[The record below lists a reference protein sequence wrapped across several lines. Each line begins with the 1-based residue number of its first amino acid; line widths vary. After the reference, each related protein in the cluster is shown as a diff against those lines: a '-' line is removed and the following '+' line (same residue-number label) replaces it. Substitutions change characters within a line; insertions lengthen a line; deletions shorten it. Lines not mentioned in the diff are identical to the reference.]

1 MDYFCRLNS
10 SSEAAH
16 RIYSPPYLPK
26 CAGIIDRLF
35 HSNHYCIKAVAKKYL
50 QKSHLRKQRD
60 CIGTIT
66 SREQRWIYLSHRTGR
81 KTDRHGTKRK
91 MLGRRQGVSET
102 AEKGKWCLRGVWKPC
117 DRGLLIGWWSWGG
130 LRAIDQRDLQGF
142 SPSSVEAVCQPLPL
156 QTLLPLPSAP
166 CDYSYMTDYRP
177 WKDPPNPP
185 TPQTL
190 L

>member
-1 MDYFCRLNS
+1 MDYFSRLNP

-16 RIYSPPYLPK
+16 RIYSPPCLPK

-35 HSNHYCIKAVAKKYL
+35 HSNHYCIKAVAKKYF
-50 QKSHLRKQRD
+50 QKMTKKVISASKRD

-66 SREQRWIYLSHRTGR
+66 SRRWIYLSHRTGR

-177 WKDPPNPP
+177 WKDPLP